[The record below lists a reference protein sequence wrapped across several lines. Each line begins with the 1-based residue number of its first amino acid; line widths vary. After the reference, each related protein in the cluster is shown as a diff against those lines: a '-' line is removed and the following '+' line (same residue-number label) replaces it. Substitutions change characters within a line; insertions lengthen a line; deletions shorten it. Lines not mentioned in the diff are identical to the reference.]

1 MKSPFVL
8 GTTGDVALPFPS
20 HPHRPAVKIRK
31 TVLVGLLATVGAC
44 SQHAGDRIV
53 LGAAGPWKE
62 NFGVMNRRGI
72 ELAVEQINA
81 NPEQRGAKVEIVFR
95 DDEGS
100 GTKAAAIAEEFV
112 KNPDIT
118 GVVGHVNS
126 GAMVAAAKVYDGQL
140 PAVATTASSPDL
152 SGISSWAFRVI
163 SSDSANG
170 IELAR
175 FAARRG
181 AKRVGILYE
190 NNSYGRGLVEA
201 FRRAYDG
208 QVVNFD
214 PIAEGAG
221 NFEPMVSFYKTT
233 RPDLVVVA
241 GTDASGMAFLREVRK
256 QGLTSELVGGDGWTG
271 LVTDT
276 AASEGVWVGA
286 PFTAEDPRPEAQ
298 EFVKAFRKKY
308 GITPDGNA
316 ALAYDATRLM
326 VDAVRRS
333 GTDRRKVRD
342 YLANLRDGDG
352 FPGATGTLKFDT
364 SGDPL
369 GKSVVMTRIHNGA
382 LLVEGA
388 TR

>member
-1 MKSPFVL
+1 MKSPLVL

-112 KNPDIT
+112 KNLDIT

>member
-1 MKSPFVL
+1 M
-8 GTTGDVALPFPS
+8 T
-20 HPHRPAVKIRK
+20 IR
-31 TVLVGLLATVGAC
+31 TSLLAGFLAVASAC
-44 SQHAGDRIV
+44 SQHAADRIL
-53 LGAAGPWKE
+53 LGAAGPWQE
-62 NFGVMNRRGI
+62 NFGAMNRRGI
-72 ELAVEQINA
+72 ELAVDQIN
-81 NPEQRGAKVEIVFR
+81 GAPDRQGPQVEIVFR

-112 KNPDIT
+112 RNPAMTAVI
-118 GVVGHVNS
+118 GHVNS
-126 GAMVAAAKVYDGQL
+126 GAMVAAAKVYDGRM

-152 SGISSWAFRVI
+152 SGISSWTFRVI

-214 PIAEGAG
+214 PIAEGAS
-221 NFEPMVSFYKTT
+221 NFEPMVSFYKLA

-241 GTDASGMAFLREVRK
+241 GTDASGFAFLREVRK
-256 QGLTSELVGGDGWTG
+256 QGLRTELVGGDGWTG

-298 EFVKAFRKKY
+298 AFVKAFRQKY
-308 GITPDGNA
+308 GVTPDGNA

-326 VDAVRRS
+326 VEAVRRA
-333 GTDRRKVRD
+333 GTDRDKVRD
-342 YLANLRDGDG
+342 FLASLRDGDG
-352 FPGATGTLKFDT
+352 FPGATGILKFDT

-382 LLVEGA
+382 LLVEEA

>member
-1 MKSPFVL
+1 MN
-8 GTTGDVALPFPS
+8 
-20 HPHRPAVKIRK
+20 IRK
-31 TVLVGLLATVGAC
+31 TLLVGLLATVSAC

-72 ELAVEQINA
+72 ELAVEEIN
-81 NPEQRGAKVEIVFR
+81 NSPEQQGRKVEIVFR

-118 GVVGHVNS
+118 GVIGHVNS

-175 FAARRG
+175 FATRRG

-221 NFEPMVSFYKTT
+221 NFEPMVSFYKVT

-286 PFTAEDPRPEAQ
+286 PFTAEDPRPDAQ
-298 EFVKAFRKKY
+298 AFVKAFRRKY
-308 GITPDGNA
+308 GLTPDGNA

-333 GTDRRKVRD
+333 GADRRKVRD
-342 YLANLRDGDG
+342 YLASLRDGDG
-352 FPGATGTLKFDT
+352 FPGATGTLKFDG
-364 SGDPL
+364 SGDPV

>member
-1 MKSPFVL
+1 
-8 GTTGDVALPFPS
+8 
-20 HPHRPAVKIRK
+20 VKIRK

-112 KNPDIT
+112 KNLDIT

-298 EFVKAFRKKY
+298 AFVKAFRKKY